1 MKIRESQWNL
11 GAPLLP
17 GAGVARADSADHLS
31 KLEHKKRMEEDQHDR
46 KMAPCAL
53 IGEAAI
59 YADTKPNKHGFPLA
73 RCACSCSDP
82 PVQYGRASLDRTPD
96 TGAYAVLGGRA

>member
-1 MKIRESQWNL
+1 M
-11 GAPLLP
+11 P

-31 KLEHKKRMEEDQHDR
+31 KLEHKKRMEEDQHDH

-59 YADTKPNKHGFPLA
+59 YADTKPNKHDFPLTWYA
-73 RCACSCSDP
+73 FSRSDLTGPVWTAYQALGRC
-82 PVQYGRASLDRTPD
+82 G
-96 TGAYAVLGGRA
+96 TGGGRA